1 MGAISERMAQVLA
14 HRDEIREAAHRHR
27 ATTIAV
33 FGSVARGDDGPASD
47 VNFLVDLDVRRRGLS
62 LVEALRVELEAL
74 LGMSVDVAPRQLLSP
89 QSVASALAE
98 AVTL

>member
-1 MGAISERMAQVLA
+1 MMQVLA
-14 HRDEIREAAHRHR
+14 HRDEIRDVAHRHR

-62 LVEALRVELEAL
+62 LVEALRVELEML

-89 QSVASALAE
+89 QSVASAMAE
-98 AVTL
+98 SVPL

>member
-1 MGAISERMAQVLA
+1 MGAISARMEIVLA
-14 HRDEIREAAHRHR
+14 HRDEIRDAAHRHR

-62 LVEALRVELEAL
+62 PLEALRVELEGL
-74 LGMSVDVAPRQLLSP
+74 LGLSVDVAPRQLLSP
-89 QSVASALAE
+89 QNRAAASAE
-98 AVTL
+98 AVPL